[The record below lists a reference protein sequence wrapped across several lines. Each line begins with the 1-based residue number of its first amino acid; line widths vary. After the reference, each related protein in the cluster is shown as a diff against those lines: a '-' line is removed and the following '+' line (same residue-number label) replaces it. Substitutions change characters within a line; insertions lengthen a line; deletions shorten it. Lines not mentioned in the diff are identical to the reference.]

1 MWGILNR
8 EKFKNSILNHI
19 YALIFGALLG
29 ALQLSHY
36 VSLKMIDFLEGK
48 EASMN
53 IVMPPFT
60 GFKSIVEGES
70 LVGRYFWIVKGE
82 ILSKNKIESIELVLK
97 KSFPIYEL
105 IIYGF
110 LFYLFF
116 LFFLSYV
123 GRKNTLLFRKKFIF
137 FLLTLL
143 VAIFAKFTASFSTIS
158 IYYLPFIGLSG
169 LYLIFF
175 EKNTAIALST
185 LQTVIISTI
194 YLFNPYIL
202 FAFLVAGFFSMLF
215 YRKDLGEATF
225 VTPFIIGIII
235 LLIVVTLF
243 NFLTHRPLLN
253 DIIPILWSMIALP
266 IFYITIQLLK
276 VYSTLFPRYN
286 IMSYL
291 NLDHSLLKMLRDK
304 APGTYQHS
312 LAMANLAETCAVA
325 IGANGLLCRVGAYYH
340 DIGKS
345 LYSGYF
351 IENQNGENPHDLL
364 EPEESARMIRLHV
377 SDGMKM
383 AQEYNLPDYISQF
396 IDKHHGTTLLE
407 YFYEKSKE
415 KNGDIT
421 TEGFRYPGRKPDS
434 KETAI
439 LMIVD
444 AVEAASRTLKDPTLQ
459 KIEGLVTK
467 IIFSKILYNQL
478 TNSTLTLTEIRKIA
492 LSLIDSIKN
501 NAHVRIEYP
510 WQKEEKKTTE
520 NTG

>member
-1 MWGILNR
+1 MNR
-8 EKFKNSILNHI
+8 EKFKHSILNHF

-29 ALQLSHY
+29 FLQLSHN
-36 VSLKMIDFLEGK
+36 LPITNMEFIEGSK
-48 EASMN
+48 APIN

-70 LVGRYFWIVKGE
+70 LTGRYFWIIKGE
-82 ILSKNKIESIELVLK
+82 ILSKSKIDSIQLVLK
-97 KSFPIYEL
+97 KGFPIYEIL
-105 IIYGF
+105 IYGF

-116 LFFLSYV
+116 LFFLTYI
-123 GRKNTLLFRKKFIF
+123 GRKNFVPFRKKMIY

-175 EKNTAIALST
+175 EKNTAIALSA
-185 LQTVIISTI
+185 LQSVIISVI

-202 FAFLVAGFFSMLF
+202 FALLTAGFFSMLF
-215 YRKDLGEATF
+215 YRKDVGEATF
-225 VTPFIIGIII
+225 VNPFIIGTIV
-235 LLIVVTLF
+235 LSIVVTLF
-243 NFLTHRPLLN
+243 NFLTHRPLVGDL
-253 DIIPILWSMIALP
+253 IPILWTTIALP

-291 NLDHSLLKMLRDK
+291 NLDHPLLKMLRDK

-312 LAMANLAETCAVA
+312 LAMANLAETCAAA

-340 DIGKS
+340 DIGKTV
-345 LYSGYF
+345 YPQYF

-377 SDGMKM
+377 SDGMRM
-383 AQEYNLPDYISQF
+383 AQEYRLPDYISQF
-396 IDKHHGTTLLE
+396 IDKHHGSTLLE
-407 YFYEKSKE
+407 FFYEKSKE
-415 KNGDIT
+415 KNGEIT
-421 TEGFRYPGRKPDS
+421 TEGFRYPGRKPDT

-444 AVEAASRTLKDPTLQ
+444 AIEAASRTLKDPNLQ
-459 KIEGLVTK
+459 KIEALVTK

-478 TNSTLTLTEIRKIA
+478 TTSSLTLAELRKIA
-492 LSLIDSIKN
+492 LTLIDSIKN

-510 WQKEEKKTTE
+510 WQKEDKKS
-520 NTG
+520 